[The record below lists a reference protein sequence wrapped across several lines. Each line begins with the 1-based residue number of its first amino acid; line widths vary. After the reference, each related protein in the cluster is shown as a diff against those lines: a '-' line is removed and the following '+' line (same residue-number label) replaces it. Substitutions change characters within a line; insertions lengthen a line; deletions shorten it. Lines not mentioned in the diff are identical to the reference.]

1 MTQVGN
7 EKATVRSAPFL
18 SKVRFGPGVISL
30 LVVIFLL
37 GAALYFWRHVYLAAS
52 FGIIGVLLI
61 GVKSMEIIQLSR
73 PEERRLVGRR
83 CLVVNGVG
91 KGKTGVVRV
100 YDWTGR
106 LDPEFWSAKSEYSI
120 SSGQEAEV
128 AEIRTIVLIIKP
140 TRLASTNVT

>member
-1 MTQVGN
+1 M
-7 EKATVRSAPFL
+7 

-30 LVVIFLL
+30 LVVIVLL
-37 GAALYFWRHVYLAAS
+37 GAALYFLRHVYLAAS

-73 PEERRLVGRR
+73 PEGRTVVGRR

-100 YDWTGR
+100 YDRTGR
-106 LDPEFWSAKSEYSI
+106 LDPEFWSAESDYSI
-120 SSGQEAEV
+120 SPGQEAEI
-128 AEIRTIVLIIKP
+128 AELRTIVLIIKP
-140 TRLASTNVT
+140 TGLASTNVT